1 MKKYKIGDIVKIK
14 SAEEIYQMQDKDGHF
29 PRPQWDPDMEEYCS
43 KKVHIKSYFDHEKE
57 WYRILEDDTFWIW
70 ADWMFK
76 DDSFKQMEI
85 E

>member
-14 SAEEIYQMQDKDGHF
+14 SAEEIYQMQDKDGCF
-29 PRPQWDPDMEEYCS
+29 PRPDWDPDMEEYCS
-43 KKVHIKSYFDHEKE
+43 KKVHIKSYFDHIKG
-57 WYRILEDDTFWIW
+57 WYRILEDNTTWVW

-76 DDSFKQMEI
+76 DDFIKQMEI

>member
-14 SAEEIYQMQDKDGHF
+14 SAEEIYQMQDKDGCL
-29 PRPQWDPDMEEYCS
+29 PRPNWDPDMEEYCS
-43 KKVHIKSYFDHEKE
+43 KKVHIKSYFDHRKD
-57 WYRILEDDTFWIW
+57 WYRILEDNTCWIW

-76 DDSFKQMEI
+76 DDSIKQMEI